1 VTPILKQ
8 TALSIGGGGFESF
21 FEYKDGL
28 LYEKQRSNYTSAY
41 MLVYIRDCDRERI
54 LSEVPINEIPPH
66 LKVRFDEE
74 N

>member
-1 VTPILKQ
+1 MTPIVKQ

-41 MLVYIRDCDRERI
+41 MLVYIRDSDREDI
-54 LSEVPINEIPPH
+54 LDEVPISEIP
-66 LKVRFDEE
+66 
-74 N
+74 

>member
-1 VTPILKQ
+1 
-8 TALSIGGGGFESF
+8 
-21 FEYKDGL
+21 
-28 LYEKQRSNYTSAY
+28 
-41 MLVYIRDCDRERI
+41 MLVYIRDCDREKI